1 MAEQSREGLR
11 ILIVANPLH
20 AGYPI
25 FVFNLAICH
34 RRLRPHIVTE
44 ETAPRSGAWNPDD
57 AKTVFV
63 VSIAFGGITERPGGW
78 ISAKKIIYLS
88 SDPAVM
94 A

>member
-20 AGYPI
+20 AGYPK

-34 RRLRPHIVTE
+34 RRLRPHDVTE
-44 ETAPRSGAWNPDD
+44 ETAPRSGAWNPED
-57 AKTVFV
+57 AKPVSV
-63 VSIAFGGITERPGGW
+63 VSIAFGFLARHPGGW